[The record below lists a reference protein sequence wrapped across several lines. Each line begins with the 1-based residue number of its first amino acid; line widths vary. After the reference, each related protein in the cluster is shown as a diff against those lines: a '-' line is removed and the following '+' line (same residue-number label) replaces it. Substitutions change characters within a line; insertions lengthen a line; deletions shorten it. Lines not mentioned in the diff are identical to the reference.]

1 MALILN
7 IDTALETASLCLA
20 KNGEAL
26 KEVINLEQ
34 RDHAAWIHTAIRQ
47 LMKDC
52 EVALNQ
58 LDAIAISAGPGSYTG
73 LRVGMSTAKGLC
85 FALNKPLITTGTLQI
100 MAKAALS
107 NNEKNLQEVLLA
119 PMIDARRMEVYTA
132 IFDKQLQPI
141 KLPSAVILDE
151 TSFMDVLEN
160 HPIIFFGNG
169 STKFQPLMHHINAI
183 FLNSTHSAK
192 NMTELAEKK
201 FNNADFA
208 DLAYS
213 EPLYVKAFYSPQN
226 K

>member
-20 KNGEAL
+20 KNGEEI
-26 KEVINLEQ
+26 KEVINPEQ
-34 RDHAAWIHTAIRQ
+34 RDHAAWIHTTIRQ

-52 EVALNQ
+52 GITLNQ

-85 FALNKPLITTGTLQI
+85 YALEKPLITISTLQI

-107 NNEKNLQEVLLA
+107 KIAKDLQEVLLA

-132 IFDKQLQPI
+132 IFNKHLQTI
-141 KLPSAVILDE
+141 KEPSAVILDE
-151 TSFMDVLEN
+151 TSFIDILGN
-160 HPIIFFGNG
+160 HPVIFFGNG
-169 STKFQPLMHHINAI
+169 SAKFQPLINHFNAT
-183 FLNSTHSAK
+183 FLISNHSAK
-192 NMTELAEKK
+192 NMVEFAEKK
-201 FNNADFA
+201 FNNSDFA